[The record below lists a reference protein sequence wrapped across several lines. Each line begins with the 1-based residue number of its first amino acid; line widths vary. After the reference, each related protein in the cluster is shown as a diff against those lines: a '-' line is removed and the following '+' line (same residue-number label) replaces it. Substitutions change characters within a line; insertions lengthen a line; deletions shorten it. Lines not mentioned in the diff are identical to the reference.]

1 MGQDYG
7 HNILSAWVKASL
19 LRTQF
24 KRVIGVDPDP
34 EMLREAQQHIRLISQ
49 YQTASNQALRSAAQ

>member
-1 MGQDYG
+1 M
-7 HNILSAWVKASL
+7 SAWVKASL